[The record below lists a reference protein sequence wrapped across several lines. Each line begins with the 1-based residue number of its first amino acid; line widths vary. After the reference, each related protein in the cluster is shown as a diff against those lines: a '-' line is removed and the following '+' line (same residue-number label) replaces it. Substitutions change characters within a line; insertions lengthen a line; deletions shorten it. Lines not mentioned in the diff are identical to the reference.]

1 MTTQKMF
8 SVFGILFILI
18 ILSSCAGIQRCE
30 NKLTQSEKNECYEQH
45 RIDRGYYDRGFDNR
59 R

>member
-18 ILSSCAGIQRCE
+18 ILSSCAGIKRCE
-30 NKLTQSEKNECYEQH
+30 NKNTELEKTQCYEQH
-45 RIDRGYYDRGFDNR
+45 RIDQGYYDRGFGNR